1 MFSGLSALV
10 VEDVVD
16 GGDAVVV
23 TARTRD
29 ATVPCPVCRTPTAKV
44 HGYHRRSVT
53 DVPVDGRRV
62 IIHLRV
68 RRLVC
73 PVLGCRRQTFREQIP
88 GLLERHQRRTVR
100 LAWQISQVARELCG
114 RAAARLAGLLAVP
127 VSRSTALRHLRRLPL
142 PQQAVPRVI
151 GVDDFALRRRH
162 RYATIITDA
171 ETGRRVAVLPE
182 TGRRVAVLPETG
194 RRVAVL
200 PDRERATLESWLRK
214 HPGVEVVCRDGSATY
229 AEAIRRALPD
239 AVQVSDRWHLWRNLC
254 DKVQLEVRAHTGC
267 WATINPPRPGGV
279 REQTTRERW
288 NKIHDLLGQ
297 GIGLLDCSRRLGLAL
312 NTVKRYARRPE
323 PQALRIAPAYRPT
336 LVDPYRDHLR
346 ARRAAD
352 PAVAVTQLL
361 GEIREL
367 GYTGSA
373 NLLVRHLNQGRA
385 EGDRPVT
392 TPRHASRL
400 LLTNPENL
408 RPKEATLLEKIANA
422 CPEMTALADLVG
434 GFATLLKPAEGN
446 DVKLTEWI
454 TAARAVDLPHL
465 RSLTNGLEIDRP
477 AVNAGLTLPYHNG
490 RTEGVNTRTKRI
502 MRQMHG
508 RAGFDLLRHRILLP

>member
-1 MFSGLSALV
+1 MLSGLSALV

-29 ATVPCPVCRTPTAKV
+29 AAVPCPVCRTPTAKV

-62 IIHLRV
+62 VVHLRV

-88 GLLERHQRRTVR
+88 ELLERHQRRTVR

-114 RAAARLAGLLAVP
+114 RATARLAGLLAVP

-171 ETGRRVAVLPE
+171 ETGRRV
-182 TGRRVAVLPETG
+182 T
-194 RRVAVL
+194 VL
-200 PDRERATLESWLRK
+200 PDRDAATLESWLRE
-214 HPGVEVVCRDGSATY
+214 HPGVEVVCGDGSATY

-239 AVQVSDRWHLWRNLC
+239 AVQVSDGWHLWGNLC
-254 DKVQLEVRAHTGC
+254 DEVLLEVRAHAGC

-297 GIGLLDCSRRLGLAL
+297 GVGLLDCSRHLRLAL
-312 NTVKRYARRPE
+312 NTVKRYARMPE

-346 ARRAAD
+346 TRRTAD
-352 PAVAVTQLL
+352 PAIAVTQLL

-367 GYTGSA
+367 GYTGGA
-373 NLLVRHLNQGRA
+373 NLRVRFLNQGRA

-408 RPKEATLLEKIANA
+408 RSKEATLLEKIAAA
-422 CPEMTALADLVG
+422 CPEMTALTDLVG
-434 GFATLLKPAEGN
+434 GFATLLKPTAGN

-477 AVNAGLTLPYHNG
+477 AVSAGLTLPHHNG
-490 RTEGVNTRTKRI
+490 RTEGASGPSLPGGWRR
-502 MRQMHG
+502 RSG
-508 RAGFDLLRHRILLP
+508 RAP

>member
-1 MFSGLSALV
+1 MDVNALVGTVFSGLSRLII
-10 VEDVVD
+10 EDVRD
-16 GGDAVVV
+16 GGEAVAVA
-23 TARTRD
+23 ARTRD
-29 ATVPCPVCRTPTAKV
+29 EAVPCPVCGTLTAKV
-44 HGYHRRSVT
+44 HGYHGRTVR

-62 IIHLRV
+62 VVHLRV

-73 PVLGCRRQTFREQIP
+73 PVLGCSRQTFREQIP

-100 LAWQISQVARELCG
+100 LAGQISQVARELCG
-114 RAAARLAGLLAVP
+114 RAAARLAALLAVP
-127 VSRSTALRHLRRLPL
+127 ISRSTALRHLRRP
-142 PQQAVPRVI
+142 PEPMSPVPPVI

-171 ETGRRVAVLPE
+171 TTGRRIE
-182 TGRRVAVLPETG
+182 
-194 RRVAVL
+194 VL
-200 PDRERATLESWLRK
+200 PDRDAATLESWLRENGS
-214 HPGVEVVCRDGSATY
+214 GVQVVCRDGSQSY
-229 AEAIRRALPD
+229 AEAVRRALPD

-254 DKVQLEVRAHTGC
+254 DKVQLEVRAHAGC

-279 REQTTRERW
+279 REQTTLERW

-297 GIGLLDCSRRLGLAL
+297 GVGLLDCARRLGLAL
-312 NTVKRYARRPE
+312 NTVKRYARMPQ
-323 PQALRIAPAYRPT
+323 PQALRLTPAYRPT

-346 ARRAAD
+346 KRRRAD
-352 PAVAVTQLL
+352 PGVPVTHLL

-373 NLLVRHLNQGRA
+373 NLLVRYLNQGRA

-392 TPRHASRL
+392 TARHASRL
-400 LLTNPENL
+400 LLTDPENL
-408 RPKEATLLEKIANA
+408 RPKETTLLEKITAA
-422 CPEMTALADLVG
+422 CPEMTQLTDLVH
-434 GFATLLKPAEGN
+434 GFATLLKPADQN

-454 TAARAVDLPHL
+454 STVRAAALPHL
-465 RSLTNGLEIDRP
+465 RSFTNGLEIDRA

>member
-1 MFSGLSALV
+1 MFSGLSVLV
-10 VEDVVD
+10 VEDVED
-16 GGDAVVV
+16 CGDAVVV

-29 ATVPCPVCRTPTAKV
+29 AAVPCPVCRTLTAKV
-44 HGYHRRSVT
+44 HGYHRRTVT
-53 DVPVDGRRV
+53 DVPVDGRSV
-62 IIHLRV
+62 IVHLRA

-171 ETGRRVAVLPE
+171 ETGRRVAVLP
-182 TGRRVAVLPETG
+182 
-194 RRVAVL
+194 
-200 PDRERATLESWLRK
+200 DRERATLESWLRE
-214 HPGVEVVCRDGSATY
+214 HPGAEIVCRDGSATY

-254 DKVQLEVRAHTGC
+254 AKVQLEVRAHTGC

-279 REQTTRERW
+279 HEQTTRERW

-297 GIGLLDCSRRLGLAL
+297 GVGLLDHSRRLGVAL
-312 NTVKRYARRPE
+312 NTVKRYARMPK
-323 PQALRIAPAYRPT
+323 PQALRIAPTYRPT
-336 LVDPYRDHLR
+336 LVDPYRDRLR
-346 ARRAAD
+346 ARRAAE
-352 PAVAVTQLL
+352 PAVPVTQLL
-361 GEIREL
+361 EIREL

-373 NLLVRHLNQGRA
+373 SLLVRYLNQGRA

-392 TPRHASRL
+392 TPRHVGRL

-408 RPKEATLLEKIANA
+408 RPKETTLLEKISAA
-422 CPEMTALADLVG
+422 CPEMTTPADLVG

-465 RSLTNGLEIDRP
+465 HSFTNGLEIDRP

>member
-1 MFSGLSALV
+1 MDINSLIETVFSGLSVLV
-10 VEDVVD
+10 VEDVAD
-16 GGDAVVV
+16 GGDTVAVS
-23 TARTRD
+23 ARTRD
-29 ATVPCPVCRTPTAKV
+29 VAVPCPVCGTPTAKV
-44 HGYHRRSVT
+44 HGYHRRTVR
-53 DVPVDGRRV
+53 DVPVDGRQV
-62 IIHLRV
+62 VVHLRV
-68 RRLVC
+68 RRLAC
-73 PVLGCRRQTFREQIP
+73 PALGCWRQTFREQIP

-100 LAWQISQVARELCG
+100 LAGQIPQVARELCG

-127 VSRSTALRHLRRLPL
+127 VSRSTALRRLRRLPL
-142 PQQAVPRVI
+142 PQQTVPRVI

-162 RYATIITDA
+162 RYATIITEA
-171 ETGRRVAVLPE
+171 
-182 TGRRVAVLPETG
+182 ETG

-200 PDRERATLESWLRK
+200 PDREAATLESWLRE
-214 HPGVEVVCRDGSATY
+214 HPSVEVVCRDGSATY
-229 AEAIRRALPD
+229 AEAVRRALPD

-254 DKVQLEVRAHTGC
+254 DKVQLEVRAHAGC

-288 NKIHDLLGQ
+288 NKIHNLLGQ
-297 GIGLLDCSRRLGLAL
+297 GVGLLDCSRRLGLAL
-312 NTVKRYARRPE
+312 NTVKRYARMPE

-336 LVDPYRDHLR
+336 LVNPYRDHLR
-346 ARRAAD
+346 RRRAED
-352 PAVAVTQLL
+352 PAVPVTHLL
-361 GEIREL
+361 EEIREL

-373 NLLVRHLNQGRA
+373 NLLVRYLNQGRA

-392 TPRHASRL
+392 TPHHASRL
-400 LLTNPENL
+400 LLTDPENL
-408 RPKEATLLEKIANA
+408 RPKETTLLEKIAAA
-422 CPEMTALADLVG
+422 CPEMTALADLVR

-454 TAARAVDLPHL
+454 TTARAIDLPHL
-465 RSLTNGLEIDRP
+465 RSFTNGLEIDRS